1 MGGDDRLR
9 ALAYTAPDSMIGCP
23 GLHRG
28 GADFLAEIDTEN
40 MRFPTPISAR
50 KSLRFPYGKR
60 ARTEDVNG

>member
-1 MGGDDRLR
+1 
-9 ALAYTAPDSMIGCP
+9 MIGCP